1 VVSIPSGGLWQRR
14 RERRSNHAFM
24 QQRERESGLHHHS
37 RPDYD
42 RDVYVHDQFRSAI
55 SGKRRH
61 DVSARNSQRSSRA
74 RRGASIM
81 RGTMKHS
88 ALLLLFTASCSYSLD
103 PPALTDLRERMRNL
117 EAAQNAQAADVAELR
132 AKQAELDGRVK
143 VMWQHGR

>member
-1 VVSIPSGGLWQRR
+1 
-14 RERRSNHAFM
+14 
-24 QQRERESGLHHHS
+24 
-37 RPDYD
+37 
-42 RDVYVHDQFRSAI
+42 
-55 SGKRRH
+55 
-61 DVSARNSQRSSRA
+61 
-74 RRGASIM
+74 
-81 RGTMKHS
+81 MKHS